1 MSTVTQVSSA
11 RAKRKPMT
19 PEQRQRDVERQRRFR
34 REHPERCREY
44 RRRWFEKQVAK
55 RAAAMIAEAEAKAVI
70 FNEP

>member
-1 MSTVTQVSSA
+1 MSQDTSA
-11 RAKRKPMT
+11 TKRRRKPMT

-55 RAAAMIAEAEAKAVI
+55 RAAAMIAEAEVKAVI